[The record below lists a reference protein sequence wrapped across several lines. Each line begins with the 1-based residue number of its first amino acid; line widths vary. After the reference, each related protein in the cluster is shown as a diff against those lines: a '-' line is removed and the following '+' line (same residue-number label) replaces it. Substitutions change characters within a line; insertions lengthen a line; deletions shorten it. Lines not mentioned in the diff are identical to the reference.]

1 MGKRKVKSY
10 GLDHGLPEASALQ
23 DGQSMLPYHRRVFLV
38 PVLALIVLIVMSGE
52 AMLTAALPQ
61 ISHDFAAPGVF
72 NSWVL
77 PMVLLVGAAGAP
89 FIGTAGDR
97 FGRRKLLLLCLC
109 IYILGLFLGLVAD
122 NIVVLLF
129 SRAMQ
134 GIGIACFPLA
144 YALVR
149 DNLPER
155 ESDVGIGILSAM
167 YGAGMFVGV
176 IIGSFMTELFSWRT
190 AYLALIP
197 AALFLILL
205 TIRFIPGSRP
215 EMPERIETQGLDWW
229 GFITLL
235 SALFLG
241 LVSLS
246 LPDSGQEVL
255 RITCGAL
262 ALCLALVFFRIELRI
277 KRPLVDIRMAAKRP
291 ALLLLGI
298 GTLTLFLFMMLLQ
311 EMPFLIQSSTGLGL
325 SAGFVGLV
333 LMPGTLSDMISGPL
347 TGRLVLS
354 RGVRPACI
362 IGSVLLLLAS
372 GFLLAG
378 IPSLPVLAIV
388 WMLFSAG
395 MSVTTT
401 ACIIAY
407 ISFFPPSRT
416 AEATGFVQSVQ
427 TIGAMVGPVI
437 TGVVLAEATVSS
449 MRNGSVWSEPA
460 SFTFT
465 HLHGV
470 ALIFSLM
477 ILFCSA
483 LIKTRQE
490 RDSGPANTR
499 AP

>member
-1 MGKRKVKSY
+1 MGKRKVKPY
-10 GLDHGLPEASALQ
+10 AIENGLPAVTALQ
-23 DGQSMLPYHRRVFLV
+23 DGLNMLPYHRRVFLV

-61 ISHDFAAPGVF
+61 IAHDFAVPGVF

-97 FGRRKLLLLCLC
+97 FGRRKLLLLCLF
-109 IYILGLFLGLVAD
+109 IYILGLFLGLVAN
-122 NIVVLLF
+122 NIVILLF
-129 SRAMQ
+129 SRALQ
-134 GIGIACFPLA
+134 GIGISCFPLA

-190 AYLALIP
+190 TYLALIP
-197 AALFLILL
+197 AATLLILL

-215 EMPERIETQGLDWW
+215 EMPDRIETQDLDWG
-229 GFITLL
+229 GFLTLL

-246 LPDSGQEVL
+246 LPDSGQELL
-255 RITCGAL
+255 RISFGVL
-262 ALCLALVFFRIELRI
+262 VLCLALVFFSIELRV
-277 KRPLVDIRMAAKRP
+277 KRPLVDIRMATKRP

-325 SAGFVGLV
+325 SVGFVGLV

-362 IGSVLLLLAS
+362 LGSVFLLLAS
-372 GFLLAG
+372 GILLAG
-378 IPSLPVLAIV
+378 IPSLPVLAVI

-416 AEATGFVQSVQ
+416 AEATGLVQSVQ

-449 MRNGSVWSEPA
+449 IRGGSAWTEPA
-460 SFTFT
+460 TFTFI

-470 ALIFSLM
+470 ALIFGLA
-477 ILFCSA
+477 ILILSA
-483 LIKTRQE
+483 LIRTRPE
-490 RDSGPANTR
+490 RNSGVANT
-499 AP
+499 AIP

>member
-1 MGKRKVKSY
+1 MGTRTVKPY
-10 GLDHGLPEASALQ
+10 GIDPGLPEVSSSHE
-23 DGQSMLPYHRRVFLV
+23 GVTKLPYRRRVFLV
-38 PVLALIVLIVMSGE
+38 PVLALIVLVVMSGE

-61 ISHDFAAPGVF
+61 IAHELVAPGVF
-72 NSWVL
+72 SSWVL

-97 FGRRKLLLLCLC
+97 FGRRRLLILSLSIYLGGLL
-109 IYILGLFLGLVAD
+109 LGLFAD
-122 NIVVLLF
+122 HILVLLF
-129 SRAMQ
+129 SRALQ

-167 YGAGMFVGV
+167 YGAGMFLGV
-176 IIGSFMTELFSWRT
+176 IFGSFMTEVFSWRMT
-190 AYLALIP
+190 YIALIP
-197 AALFLILL
+197 ATILLILL
-205 TIRFIPGSRP
+205 TIKFIPGSHRNQYD
-215 EMPERIETQGLDWW
+215 EGHGLDWG
-229 GFITLL
+229 GFLTLL
-235 SALFLG
+235 SSLFLG

-246 LPDSGQEVL
+246 LPDGETESLL
-255 RITCGAL
+255 RILCAVL
-262 ALCLALVFFRIELRI
+262 ALGFAFVFFSIELKI
-277 KRPLVDIRMAAKRP
+277 KKPLVDIRMATQRP
-291 ALLLLGI
+291 ALILLGI

-325 SAGFVGLV
+325 SAVFVGIV

-354 RGVRPACI
+354 RGVRPACLL
-362 IGSVLLLLAS
+362 GSILLLSAS
-372 GFLLAG
+372 GILLAG

-407 ISFFPPSRT
+407 IGFFPPSRT
-416 AEATGFVQSVQ
+416 AEATGLVQSVQ
-427 TIGAMVGPVI
+427 TIGAMVGPVF
-437 TGVVLAEATVSS
+437 TGVVLAEATISS
-449 MRNGSVWSEPA
+449 VRDGSVWTEPA

-465 HLHGV
+465 HLHGA
-470 ALIFSLM
+470 ALLMSLV
-477 ILFCSA
+477 ILLCSL
-483 LIKTRQE
+483 LIRTGSRNE
-490 RDSGPANTR
+490 SLAEVR
-499 AP
+499 